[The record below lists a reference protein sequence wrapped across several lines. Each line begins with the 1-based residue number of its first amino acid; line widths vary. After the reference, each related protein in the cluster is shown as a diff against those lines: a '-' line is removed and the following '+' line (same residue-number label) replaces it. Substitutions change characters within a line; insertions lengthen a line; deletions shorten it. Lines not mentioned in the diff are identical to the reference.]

1 MRDTIRGMSAGDD
14 NGVAGVAGALILD
27 ARTRAGLSQA
37 ELARRAGTAQSAIAA
52 YERGGRQPTLPT
64 LYRVLAAAGFD
75 LRARL
80 EPADSH
86 DSTLAEWEASL
97 PEAER
102 KRWRAKLATQKAA
115 AAEWQAADAG

>member
-1 MRDTIRGMSAGDD
+1 MTAGDD

-86 DSTLAEWEASL
+86 DGTLAEWEASL
-97 PEAER
+97 LEAER

>member
-1 MRDTIRGMSAGDD
+1 MRDTISRVTAGDD
-14 NGVAGVAGALILD
+14 NDVAGVAGALILD

-37 ELARRAGTAQSAIAA
+37 ELARRAGTAQSAIAG

-86 DSTLAEWEASL
+86 NSTLAEWEASL
-97 PEAER
+97 PEVER
-102 KRWRAKLATQKAA
+102 DRWRAKLAAQKAA
-115 AAEWQAADAG
+115 AAEWQAADVG